1 MIILSFLYICHN
13 IIFSTSLCLPRTSF
27 DTPYNYTLLRSSVY
41 CLDNWALGYKG
52 LTNSEILEI
61 IVSKQQVGIKYIS
74 GNPELLKLLQQH
86 LDIRN

>member
-1 MIILSFLYICHN
+1 M
-13 IIFSTSLCLPRTSF
+13 
-27 DTPYNYTLLRSSVY
+27 
-41 CLDNWALGYKG
+41 DNWALGYKG